1 MERFFKPVIMKKIS
15 LFMFVFIFSTNI
27 VTQAQ
32 TEDSVMIRKIYDE
45 VLMHGECYQNLSYL
59 CSNIGGRLSGSPQA
73 AKAVEWGKAVME
85 GIKLDKVVLQPV
97 IVPHWVRG
105 DKEQAFI
112 INPVT
117 GAKQETQI
125 CALGG
130 SIATEPAGI
139 EAEVIEVKS
148 FEELEKLGTEKIK
161 GKIVFYNRP
170 MDPTHIH
177 TFNAYGKAVNQRWA
191 GAMNA
196 SRYGAIAT
204 VTRSMNL
211 KIDKFPHT
219 GSMSYVDSLPKI
231 PAVAIS
237 TEGAEALSTLIRA
250 NKTAKMFIKTSSQTL
265 PDAESYNVIGECKG
279 TEKPNEYIVVGGH
292 LDAWDNGSGAHD
304 DGAGCVQSME
314 VLRIFKAIGYKP
326 KHSIRVVLF
335 MNEENGLRG
344 GKEYAKQVKLNK
356 ETHIAAVESD
366 AGGFCPRGFSFEAP
380 KWFMMSVQN
389 YKPLLLPYD
398 LYDFDGKGGG
408 PDISPLVEQGV
419 PTIELVPDSQRYFD
433 YHHTAD
439 DTFDKVNKRELE
451 LGAAA
456 MAALIYLI
464 DNTEFH

>member
-1 MERFFKPVIMKKIS
+1 MKKI
-15 LFMFVFIFSTNI
+15 LLLILAFATIPLVK
-27 VTQAQ
+27 AQ
-32 TEDSVMIRKIYDE
+32 EIDSVMIRKIYDE
-45 VLMHGECYQNLSYL
+45 VLTHGECYPNLSYL

-85 GIKLDKVVLQPV
+85 GLKLNSVVLQPV
-97 IVPHWVRG
+97 MVPHWVRG
-105 DKEQAFI
+105 EKEQAFI
-112 INPVT
+112 INPKT

-130 SIATEPAGI
+130 SIATPAEGI
-139 EAEVIEVKS
+139 EAEIIEVMN
-148 FEELEKLGTEKIK
+148 FEELEKLGVEKIK

-170 MDPTHIH
+170 MESTHIH

-196 SRYGAIAT
+196 SKYGALAT
-204 VTRSMNL
+204 VTRSMGL

-219 GSMSYVDSLPKI
+219 GSMQYVDSLPKI

-237 TEGAEALSTLIRA
+237 TEGAEALSALLRA
-250 NKTAKMFIKTSSQTL
+250 NKSAKMFIKTGCQTL
-265 PDAESYNVIGECKG
+265 PDVESYNVIGECTG

-314 VLRIFKAIGYKP
+314 VLRIFKAIGYRP

-344 GKEYAKQVKLNK
+344 GKEYAKQVKLKK
-356 ETHIAAVESD
+356 ETHIAAIESD
-366 AGGFCPRGFSFEAP
+366 AGGFSPRGFSFEAP
-380 KWFMMSVQN
+380 QWFMNSVQN
-389 YKPLLLPYD
+389 YKPLLLPYN

-408 PDISPLVEQGV
+408 PDISPLVEQGI
-419 PTIELVPDSQRYFD
+419 PTAELIPDSQRYFD

>member
-1 MERFFKPVIMKKIS
+1 MNHILKLILLFCLS
-15 LFMFVFIFSTNI
+15 LLNTI
-27 VTQAQ
+27 QAQ
-32 TEDSVMIRKIYDE
+32 NADSVMIRKIYDE
-45 VLMHGECYQNLSYL
+45 VLTHSECYQNLSYL

-73 AKAVEWGKAVME
+73 AKAVNWGKAVME
-85 GIKLDKVVLQPV
+85 GLKIDRVELQAV
-97 IVPHWVRG
+97 FVPHWVRG
-105 DKEQAFI
+105 DKEQGLI
-112 INPVT
+112 INPKT

-130 SIATEPAGI
+130 SVATPIEGI
-139 EAEVIEVKS
+139 EAEVIEVMN

-170 MDPTHIH
+170 MEPTHIH

-196 SRYGAIAT
+196 AKYGALAT
-204 VTRSMNL
+204 VTRSMGL

-237 TEGAEALSTLIRA
+237 TEGAELLSALIKA
-250 NKTAKMFIKTSSQTL
+250 NKTAKMFIKTNCETL
-265 PDAESYNVIGECKG
+265 PDAESYNVIGEKKG
-279 TEKPNEYIVVGGH
+279 IEKPNEYIVVGGH

-314 VLRIFKAIGYKP
+314 VLRIFNAIGYKP
-326 KHSIRVVLF
+326 KHSIRAVLF

-344 GKEYAKQVKLNK
+344 GKEYAKQAKLKK
-356 ETHIAAVESD
+356 ETHIAAIESD
-366 AGGFCPRGFSFEAP
+366 AGGFSPRGFSFEAP
-380 KWFMMSVQN
+380 QWFMNSVQN
-389 YKPLLLPYD
+389 YKPILLLYD

-408 PDISPLVEQGV
+408 ADISPLADQGV
-419 PTIELVPDSQRYFD
+419 PIAELIPDSQRYFD

-456 MAALIYLI
+456 LAALIYLI

>member
-1 MERFFKPVIMKKIS
+1 MSYFKQLLFLS
-15 LFMFVFIFSTNI
+15 LFLFSI
-27 VTQAQ
+27 AIKAQ
-32 TEDSVMIRKIYDE
+32 NPDSVMIRKIYDE
-45 VLMHGECYQNLSYL
+45 VLKNSECYQNLAYL
-59 CSNIGGRLSGSPQA
+59 CSNIGGRLSGSPEA
-73 AKAVEWGKAVME
+73 AKAVEWGKTVME
-85 GIKLDKVVLQPV
+85 GLKLNRIELQPV
-97 IVPHWVRG
+97 TVPHWVRG
-105 DKEQAFI
+105 EKEQAFI
-112 INPVT
+112 INPKT
-117 GAKQETQI
+117 GARQETQI

-130 SIATEPAGI
+130 SIATADQGI
-139 EAEVIEVKS
+139 EAEVIEVMN
-148 FEELEKLGTEKIK
+148 FEELEKLGTDKIK

-170 MDPTHIH
+170 MEPTHIH
-177 TFNAYGKAVNQRWA
+177 TFNAYGAAVNQRWA

-196 SRYGAIAT
+196 SKYGALAT
-204 VTRSMNL
+204 VTRSMGL

-237 TEGAEALSTLIRA
+237 TEGAEMLSALIRA
-250 NKTAKMFIKTSSQTL
+250 NKSAKLFIKTSCQTL
-265 PDAESYNVIGECKG
+265 PDNESYNVIGELKG
-279 TEKPNEYIVVGGH
+279 SERPNEYIVVGGH

-314 VLRIFKAIGYKP
+314 VIRIFKAIGYQP

-344 GKEYAKQVKLNK
+344 GKEYAKQAKLKK
-356 ETHIAAVESD
+356 ETHIAAIESD
-366 AGGFCPRGFSFEAP
+366 AGGFSPRGFSFEAP
-380 KWFMMSVQN
+380 KWFMNSVQN

-408 PDISPLVEQGV
+408 PDISPLIEQGI
-419 PTIELVPDSQRYFD
+419 PTVELIPDSQRYFD